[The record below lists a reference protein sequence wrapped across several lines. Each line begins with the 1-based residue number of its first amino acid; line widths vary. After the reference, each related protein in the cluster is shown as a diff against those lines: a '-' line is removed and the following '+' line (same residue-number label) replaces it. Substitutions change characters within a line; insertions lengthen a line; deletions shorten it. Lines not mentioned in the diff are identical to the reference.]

1 MLTSIKKITQQV
13 AAAENLQA
21 ALDLVVDNVKRAMR
35 TDVCSIYLHFP
46 STKNFVLMAS
56 NGLDAS
62 AIGDLCIPSG
72 KGLVGFVAHRSE
84 PFRSNKASQHRW
96 FHPVE
101 GIGEEP
107 FNSFLGVPIV
117 HHRSVLGVLV
127 VQHSDSRQY
136 TDEEEATL
144 ITLSAQLAGFI
155 AHAEATGGGLR
166 ANVLA
171 DEQSTDVAYA
181 GVCGSGGV
189 AIASVAVIA
198 PPADLKKVPDRTCD
212 DIEAEIE
219 SFQNALQAVRRKIK
233 VVSRTLARSL
243 KDQEH
248 ELFEVYMRM
257 LDDNALAGEIIA
269 VIRQG
274 QWAQGAL
281 RKVVRQHIQAFEM
294 MDDPYLRERA
304 TDIRDLGR
312 RVLAELQQT
321 QTKERYFSD
330 ATVLVA
336 EEVTATML
344 AEVPADKLKAIVS
357 IQGSNNSHAAILAR
371 SMGIPT
377 VMGAVDFPYT
387 RMEGKEIIIDGHT
400 GHIYLNPSADLY
412 HYYQQAIVE
421 EANFSK
427 ELEVLRDLPAQTRD
441 GHIVPLMVNTSLPI
455 DVSRSLDNGA
465 EGVGLYRTEVPFM
478 IKEHFPSEQE
488 QVDCYRTQLQGF
500 APRPVT
506 MRTLD
511 IGGDKALP
519 YFPIQEDNPFLGWRG
534 IRVTLDHPEIFLVQI
549 RAMLKASQGL
559 DNLQILLP
567 MITHVSEVDEALI
580 LIEQAYQELLE
591 EGCEVA
597 KPPIG
602 VMIEVPAAV
611 YQAHHLAAKVDFI
624 SVGSNDLTQYL
635 LAVDR
640 DNPQVADLYHSLHPA
655 VLMALQQIVDA
666 GKAANVPVSL
676 CGELASEPAGALLL
690 MAMGYDTLSMNA
702 AGLPKVKSALR
713 NFTMQQAQAM
723 LQQALLQANSAQV
736 ELLVNEAMEAAGLN
750 RLHSHGVKLKE
761 KS

>member
-1 MLTSIKKITQQV
+1 MLASIKKITQQV
-13 AAAENLQA
+13 AAADDLQS

-35 TDVCSIYLHFP
+35 TDICSIYLHFP
-46 STKNFVLMAS
+46 ATENFVLMS
-56 NGLDAS
+56 TKGLDKG
-62 AIGDLCIPSG
+62 AIGNLCIPTD
-72 KGLVGFVAHRSE
+72 KGLVGFVAKRSE
-84 PFRSNKASQHRW
+84 PFRTNNASSHRY

-107 FNSFLGVPIV
+107 FNAFLGVPIV
-117 HHRSVLGVLV
+117 HHRVVLGVLV
-127 VQHSDSRQY
+127 VQHGDSRQY
-136 TDEEEATL
+136 TDDDEAML
-144 ITLSAQLAGFI
+144 VTLSAQLAGFI

-171 DEQSTDVAYA
+171 DEQSTDVCYS
-181 GVCGSGGV
+181 GVCGVGGV
-189 AIASVAVIA
+189 AIASVAVIS
-198 PPADLKKVPDRTCD
+198 PPADFKKVPDRQCE
-212 DIEAEIE
+212 DIEAEVE

-233 VVSRTLARSL
+233 VVSRMLARSL
-243 KDQEH
+243 KNQEH

-269 VIRQG
+269 RIREG

-281 RKVVRQHIQAFEM
+281 KHVIRQHVQAFEI

-321 QTKERYFSD
+321 QTQARTYAD

-344 AEVPADKLKAIVS
+344 AEVPVDKLQAIVS
-357 IQGSNNSHAAILAR
+357 IRGSSNSHAAILAR

-387 RMEGKEIIIDGHT
+387 RMEGREIIIDGHL
-400 GHIYLNPSADLY
+400 GHIYVNPSADLY
-412 HYYQQAIVE
+412 HHYEQVIVE

-427 ELEVLRDLPAQTRD
+427 ELEVLRDLPAETRD
-441 GHIVPLMVNTSLPI
+441 GHTVSLLVNTSLPI
-455 DVSRSLDNGA
+455 DVSRSLERGA

-488 QVDCYRTQLQGF
+488 QIDCYRTQLEGF

-511 IGGDKALP
+511 IGGDKSLP
-519 YFPIQEDNPFLGWRG
+519 YFPIEEDNPFLGWRG

-549 RAMLKASQGL
+549 RAMLKANQGL
-559 DNLQILLP
+559 NNLQILLP
-567 MITHVSEVDEALI
+567 MVTHISEVDEALA
-580 LIEQAYQELLE
+580 LIDQAYQEILE
-591 EGCEVA
+591 EGCQVD
-597 KPPIG
+597 KPPVG

-611 YQAHHLAAKVDFI
+611 YQASQLAAKVDFI

-640 DNPQVADLYHSLHPA
+640 DNPQVAELYHALHPA
-655 VLMALQQIVDA
+655 VLAALQQIVSA
-666 GKAANVPVSL
+666 GKAANIPVSL
-676 CGELASEPAGALLL
+676 CGELASDPAGALLL

-713 NFTMQQAQAM
+713 NFTLQQAQTM
-723 LQQALLQANSAQV
+723 LQDALAKSNSNQV
-736 ELLVNEAMEAAGLN
+736 EALVKESLESAGLN
-750 RLHSHGVKLKE
+750 RLHSHVVKLKT

>member
-46 STKNFVLMAS
+46 ATENFVLMATK
-56 NGLDAS
+56 GLEQDF
-62 AIGDLCIPSG
+62 IGKLCIPDG
-72 KGLVGFVAHRSE
+72 KGLVGHVAQRSE
-84 PFRSNKASQHRW
+84 PFRTNQASKHPSFHR
-96 FHPVE
+96 VE

-117 HHRSVLGVLV
+117 HHRAVLGVLV
-127 VQHSDSRQY
+127 VQHSDVRQY
-136 TDEEEATL
+136 TDEEEAL
-144 ITLSAQLAGFI
+144 LVTLSAQLAGFV

-171 DEQSTDVAYA
+171 DEQTADVCYV
-181 GVCGSGGV
+181 GVSGSGGV
-189 AIASVAVIA
+189 AIAEVAIIA
-198 PPADLKKVPDRTCD
+198 PPADLKKVPDRACE
-212 DIEAEIE
+212 DIEAEVE
-219 SFQNALQAVRRKIK
+219 AFQKALEAVRRKIK

-269 VIRQG
+269 NIRTG

-281 RKVVRQHIQAFEM
+281 RQVVSQHIHAFEM

-321 QTKERYFSD
+321 NTQDRNFADS
-330 ATVLVA
+330 TVLVA

-387 RMEGKEIIIDGHT
+387 RMEGKEIIIDGHA
-400 GHIYLNPSADLY
+400 GHIYVNPSDEFY
-412 HYYQQAIVE
+412 SYYQQAIIE

-427 ELEVLRDLPAQTRD
+427 ELEVLRDLPAETRD
-441 GHIVPLMVNTSLPI
+441 GHLIPLLVNTSLPI
-455 DVSRSLDNGA
+455 DVSRSIERGA

-488 QVDCYRTQLQGF
+488 QIDCYRVQLEGF
-500 APRPVT
+500 HPRPVT

-511 IGGDKALP
+511 IGGDKGLS
-519 YFPIQEDNPFLGWRG
+519 YFPIEEDNPFLGWRG

-549 RAMLKASQGL
+549 RAMLKANEGL
-559 DNLQILLP
+559 NNLQILLP
-567 MITHVSEVDEALI
+567 MVTHLSEIDEALI

-591 EGCEVA
+591 EGV
-597 KPPIG
+597 KTQMPPVG

-611 YQAHHLAAKVDFI
+611 YQARQMADMVDFI

-640 DNPQVADLYHSLHPA
+640 DNPQVADLYHALHPA
-655 VLMALQQIVDA
+655 VLTALQQIVDA
-666 GKAANVPVSL
+666 GKAADIPVSL
-676 CGELASEPAGALLL
+676 CGELASDPAGALLL

-702 AGLPKVKSALR
+702 AGLPKVKSAVR
-713 NFTMQQAQAM
+713 NFSLEQAQHM
-723 LQQALLQANSAQV
+723 LQGALQQGSSTQV
-736 ELLVNEAMEAAGLN
+736 ENLVKEYMEAAGFG
-750 RLHSHGVKLKE
+750 RLHSHFIKLD
-761 KS
+761 

>member
-1 MLTSIKKITQQV
+1 MLASINKITQQV
-13 AAAENLQA
+13 AAADDLQS
-21 ALDLVVDNVKRAMR
+21 ALNLVVDNVKRAMR

-46 STKNFVLMAS
+46 ATENFVLMAS
-56 NGLDAS
+56 KGLDES
-62 AIGDLCIPSG
+62 AIGSLCIPAG
-72 KGLVGFVAHRSE
+72 KGLVGFVAQRSE
-84 PFRSNKASQHRW
+84 PFRTNKASEHPY
-96 FHPVE
+96 FHHVE

-107 FNSFLGVPIV
+107 FNAFLGVPIV
-117 HHRSVLGVLV
+117 HHRVVLGVLV

-136 TDEEEATL
+136 TDDDEAL
-144 ITLSAQLAGFI
+144 LATLSAQLAGFI

-171 DEQSTDVAYA
+171 DEQSTDICYA
-181 GVCGSGGV
+181 GVCGAGGV
-189 AIASVAVIA
+189 AIASVAVIT
-198 PPADLKKVPDRTCD
+198 PPADFKKVPDRACED
-212 DIEAEIE
+212 VDVEIE

-233 VVSRTLARSL
+233 VVSRMLARSL

-269 VIRQG
+269 RIREG

-281 RKVVRQHIQAFEM
+281 KHVVRQHVKAFEM

-321 QTKERYFSD
+321 QTQARTYAD

-344 AEVPADKLKAIVS
+344 AEVPVEKLQAIVS
-357 IQGSNNSHAAILAR
+357 IRGSSNSHAAILAR

-387 RMEGKEIIIDGHT
+387 RMEGREIIIDGHL
-400 GHIYLNPSADLY
+400 GHIYVNPSADLY
-412 HYYQQAIVE
+412 HHYEQVIVE

-441 GHIVPLMVNTSLPI
+441 GYTVPLLVNTSLPI
-455 DVSRSLDNGA
+455 DVSRSLERGA
-465 EGVGLYRTEVPFM
+465 EGVGLFRTEVPFM

-488 QVDCYRTQLQGF
+488 QVECYRTQLQGF

-511 IGGDKALP
+511 IGGDKALS
-519 YFPIQEDNPFLGWRG
+519 YFPIEEDNPFLGWRG

-559 DNLQILLP
+559 NNLQILLP
-567 MITHVSEVDEALI
+567 MVTHVSEVDEALT

-591 EGCEVA
+591 EGCQVL
-597 KPPIG
+597 KPPVG

-611 YQAHHLAAKVDFI
+611 YQASHLAAKVDFI

-640 DNPQVADLYHSLHPA
+640 DNPQVADLYHTLHPA
-655 VLMALQQIVDA
+655 VLMALQQIVTA
-666 GKAANVPVSL
+666 GKAANIPVSL
-676 CGELASEPAGALLL
+676 CGELASDPAGALLL

-702 AGLPKVKSALR
+702 ASLPKVKSALR
-713 NFTMQQAQAM
+713 NFSLKQAQDM
-723 LQQALLQANSAQV
+723 LQGALQQSNSAQV
-736 ELLVNEAMEAAGLN
+736 EALVKQSMEAAGLN
-750 RLHSHGVKLKE
+750 RLHSHVVKLKA

>member
-1 MLTSIKKITQQV
+1 MLTSIKKITQKV
-13 AAAENLQA
+13 AAAESLQA

-46 STKNFVLMAS
+46 STDNFVLMAS
-56 NGLDAS
+56 NGLAKNFIS
-62 AIGDLCIPSG
+62 NLSIPSRR
-72 KGLVGFVAHRSE
+72 GLIGHVASRSE
-84 PFRSNKASQHRW
+84 PFRTNEASQHPS
-96 FHPVE
+96 FYHVE

-107 FNSFLGVPIV
+107 FNAFLGVPIV
-117 HHRSVLGVLV
+117 HHRIVLGVLV
-127 VQHSDSRQY
+127 VQHGDSRQY
-136 TDEEEATL
+136 TDEEEAL
-144 ITLSAQLAGFI
+144 LVTLSAQLAGFI

-166 ANVLA
+166 ADVLA
-171 DEQSTDVAYA
+171 DEQSTDINYV

-189 AIASVAVIA
+189 AIAQVAVIA

-212 DIEAEIE
+212 DVEAEIE
-219 SFQNALQAVRRKIK
+219 SFQIALQAVRRKIK
-233 VVSRTLARSL
+233 IVSRTLARSL

-269 VIRQG
+269 RIRQG
-274 QWAQGAL
+274 HWAQGAL
-281 RKVVRQHIQAFEM
+281 RHVVRQHIQAFEM

-321 QTKERYFSD
+321 HTQTRHFSD
-330 ATVLVA
+330 STVLVA

-344 AEVPADKLKAIVS
+344 AEVPTDKLKAIVS
-357 IQGSNNSHAAILAR
+357 TQGSNNSHAAILAR

-387 RMEGKEIIIDGHT
+387 RMEGREIIIDGHT
-400 GHIYLNPSADLY
+400 GSIYVNPSAELY
-412 HYYQQAIVE
+412 HHYQQVIVE
-421 EANFSK
+421 EINFSK
-427 ELEVLRDLPAQTRD
+427 ELEVLKDLPAQTKD
-441 GHIVPLMVNTSLPI
+441 GYDLPLMVNTSLPI
-455 DVSRSLDNGA
+455 DVSRALDRGA
-465 EGVGLYRTEVPFM
+465 EGVGLFRTEVPFM

-511 IGGDKALP
+511 IGGDKSLP
-519 YFPIQEDNPFLGWRG
+519 YFPIVEDNPFLGWRG

-580 LIEQAYQELLE
+580 LIEQAYRELIE
-591 EGCEVA
+591 EGCLV
-597 KPPIG
+597 KMPPVG

-611 YQAHHLAAKVDFI
+611 YQAEHLATKVDFI

-640 DNPQVADLYHSLHPA
+640 DNPQVADLYHALHPA
-655 VLMALQQIVDA
+655 VLKALQQIVDA
-666 GKAANVPVSL
+666 GKAADIPVSL
-676 CGELASEPAGALLL
+676 CGELASDPAGALLL

-702 AGLPKVKSALR
+702 AGLPRVKSVIR
-713 NFTMQQAQAM
+713 NFSLAQAQSM
-723 LQQALLQANSAQV
+723 LQQVLLQTSSTQV
-736 ELLVNEAMEAAGLN
+736 EALVKENMEAAGLN
-750 RLHSHGVKLKE
+750 RMHSQVVKLKE